1 MSRDIPQKEQ
11 DLEEDVFKELVMFLE
26 LDSNTLETADILFS
40 AAAARISRSF
50 ARCAACKH
58 TIDINFKEKFKVSFT
73 PNITCN

>member
-26 LDSNTLETADILFS
+26 LVSDPLETADILFS

-50 ARCAACKH
+50 ARCAACSILL
-58 TIDINFKEKFKVSFT
+58 TLISRRNVKFHSLQT
-73 PNITCN
+73 